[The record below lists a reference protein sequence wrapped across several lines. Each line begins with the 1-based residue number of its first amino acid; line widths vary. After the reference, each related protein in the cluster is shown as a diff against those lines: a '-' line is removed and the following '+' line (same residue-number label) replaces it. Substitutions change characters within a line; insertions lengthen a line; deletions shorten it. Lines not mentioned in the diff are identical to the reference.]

1 MLEVLKISKT
11 IKQHILYVANSIF
24 GIIPYNHSLNS
35 TFDACPEVFFVEG
48 LKTEKKEGRQTMA
61 RLRFLWRL
69 EVSSKRQVLDLYL
82 KTRQKPSLNW
92 KNEIITMR

>member
-1 MLEVLKISKT
+1 MVEVLKIFKS
-11 IKQHILYVANSIF
+11 IKQHIFYVANSTF

-48 LKTEKKEGRQTMA
+48 LKTEKKEDRQTMA

-69 EVSSKRQVLDLYL
+69 EVSSKRQVSDLYL
-82 KTRQKPSLNW
+82 KARQKPSLNW
-92 KNEIITMR
+92 KK